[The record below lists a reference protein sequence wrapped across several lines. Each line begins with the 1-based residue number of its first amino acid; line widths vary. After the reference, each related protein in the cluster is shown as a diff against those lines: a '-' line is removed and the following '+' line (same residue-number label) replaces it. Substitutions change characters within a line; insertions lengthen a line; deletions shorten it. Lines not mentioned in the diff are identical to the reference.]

1 MIAET
6 LEYLFP
12 DIDFERECLLED
24 DGKGPR
30 IVKWLRAEKQP
41 TLQEIEAAW
50 PVVRVALLQE
60 KETQRIADEQQQG
73 GIVEAKRA
81 YTRLQTI
88 IDGVDTAT
96 IVQLRAAIKTLARD
110 VQHLIRATIK

>member
-1 MIAET
+1 MLYAV
-6 LEYLFP
+6 LKSMGFDHNSFDLQ
-12 DIDFERECLLED
+12 D
-24 DGKGPR
+24 DGKGPY
-30 IVKWLRAEKQP
+30 IVRWHSSEKQP

-50 PVVRVALLQE
+50 PVVQAALLQE

-81 YTRLQTI
+81 YKRLQTI